1 MTMLMF
7 RDAQDGAYLRMLE
20 ARVLALREHRLPDGT
35 ITTALLLDRTIC
47 YPEGGGQ
54 PGDRA
59 TLRAGE
65 RVIEVI
71 DSRKSKEAGES
82 ETVLHV
88 LAPDAIAPSV
98 GDSVTIE
105 LDWQR
110 RYVHMRYHTMLHL
123 VCAAMPGVLATGN
136 AIDTTKARI
145 DFDLS
150 NEATPFDR
158 DAVEAKL
165 NELIAGHHGVATV
178 WFTDGELDAHP
189 ELVRTMSVA
198 PPRGVGRL
206 RVLKIGEGVDL
217 QPCGGTHVKNTAEI
231 GVVRIVKVENKGKQN
246 RRIVFEFAA

>member
-1 MTMLMF
+1 MTVLVF
-7 RDAQDGAYLRMLE
+7 RDTQDGAYLRTLD
-20 ARVLALREHRLPDGT
+20 ARVLALREHRLPDGMMP
-35 ITTALLLDRTIC
+35 TAVILDRTIC

-59 TLRAGE
+59 TLRANE
-65 RVIEVI
+65 RLIEVI
-71 DSRKSKEAGES
+71 DSRKSKESGES

-88 LAPDAIAPSV
+88 LALNSQAPNV
-98 GDSVTIE
+98 GDNVTIE

-110 RYVHMRYHTMLHL
+110 RYLHMRYHTMLHL

-150 NEATPFDR
+150 NETVPFDR
-158 DAVEAKL
+158 DAVEARL
-165 NELIAGHHGVATV
+165 NELIGEHHTV
-178 WFTDGELDAHP
+178 ETIWFTDEELDARP

-206 RVLKIGEGVDL
+206 RVLKIGERVDL

-231 GVVRIVKVENKGKQN
+231 GSVRIVKVENKGKQN
-246 RRIVFEFAA
+246 RRIVFQFA